1 MHWQATEPIRAW
13 LPISGCR
20 RRSRKS
26 NGQRRSVE
34 VFDTPSG
41 LGGSHTVEVVEDLG
55 NSKVSVRVWYGRATA
70 TGWEA
75 WKDWDGYRFETDRA
89 SLTNKRSMP
98 LFK

>member
-1 MHWQATEPIRAW
+1 M
-13 LPISGCR
+13 
-20 RRSRKS
+20 KS

-75 WKDWDGYRFETDRA
+75 GRIGTATALRPIA
-89 SLTNKRSMP
+89 P
-98 LFK
+98 A

>member
-1 MHWQATEPIRAW
+1 M
-13 LPISGCR
+13 
-20 RRSRKS
+20 KS
-26 NGQRRSVE
+26 KSPRRSVE

-41 LGGSHTVEVVEDLG
+41 LGGSHTVEVVENLRDD
-55 NSKVSVRVWYGRATA
+55 KVKVRVWYGRATA

-75 WKDWDGYRFETDRA
+75 WKDWHGYRFETDRA